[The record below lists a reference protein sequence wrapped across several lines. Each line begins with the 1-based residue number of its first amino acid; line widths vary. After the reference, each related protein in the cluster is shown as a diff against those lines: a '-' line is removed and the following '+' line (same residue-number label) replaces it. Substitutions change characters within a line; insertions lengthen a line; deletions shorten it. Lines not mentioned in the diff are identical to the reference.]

1 MEVYH
6 NTKVVDKNI
15 SPQIMAAACP
25 NINQEQINNLLQ
37 AVKEGLLAFSVTVAS
52 MLSRP

>member
-15 SPQIMAAACP
+15 
-25 NINQEQINNLLQ
+25 LLQ
-37 AVKEGLLAFSVTVAS
+37 MLLFCDIVIVKIFCDNVNVRRERRCFPLDT
-52 MLSRP
+52 